1 MVGRAASVNRP
12 IVLFVTAILTHYRE
26 AFHVLVRDILAERG
40 IEYRLVQG
48 TPLPHEAAKADTIQ
62 LDWSTTIPSRGIG
75 PGGRALL
82 WQPALRLMRDADLVV
97 VTQENRLLFNY
108 VLQIM
113 PRWLRPRVG
122 FWGHGRNFQARDPRS
137 RAERWKRFWATRC
150 DWWFAYTEE
159 SARHV
164 RSLGFPDECITV
176 FNNAVDT
183 GALRRAAAA
192 LDAADSAALRDRL
205 GIVGDTVAIF
215 VGGLY
220 PDKRIDFLVAAG
232 DRVRARLPKF
242 MLIVVGGGE
251 DRAKL
256 DALAASRPWLIVAGP
271 RFGAEKAA
279 LMQMARLFLMPGL
292 LGLAVL
298 DAGVMGLPVV
308 TTLYPWHSPEIAY
321 LRDGETGVVVPD
333 WTSEDAYAAAVTALL
348 LDEDRRAAMAAAAR
362 AHAAGFTIEAM
373 ARRFADGVAAALAMP
388 RR

>member
-1 MVGRAASVNRP
+1 MKRP
-12 IVLFVTAILTHYRE
+12 TVLFVTAILTHYRE
-26 AFHVLVRDILAERG
+26 AFHVLVRDMLAERG
-40 IEYRLVQG
+40 IDYRLVQG

-82 WQPALRLMRDADLVV
+82 WQPALLLLPGADLVV
-97 VTQENRLLFNY
+97 VTQENRLLLNY
-108 VLQIM
+108 LLQVM
-113 PRWLRPRVG
+113 PRWLRPRIG
-122 FWGHGRNFQARDPRS
+122 FWGHGRNFQARDPQS

-159 SARHV
+159 SAQHV
-164 RSLGFPDECITV
+164 RSLGFPQERVTV

-183 GALRRAAAA
+183 GALQRAAAA
-192 LDAADSAALRDRL
+192 LDPVETAALQARL
-205 GIVGDTVAIF
+205 GVAGDSVAIF

-220 PDKRIDFLVAAG
+220 PDKRLDFLVAAA
-232 DRVRARLPKF
+232 DRVRARLPDF
-242 MLIVVGGGE
+242 ALIVVGGGE
-251 DRAKL
+251 DREKL
-256 DALAASRPWLIVAGP
+256 DTLAASRPWLIVAGP

-292 LGLAVL
+292 LGLGVL

-308 TTLYPWHSPEIAY
+308 TTRYPWHSPEIAY
-321 LRDGETGVVVPD
+321 LRDGETGVVVPE
-333 WTSEDAYAAAVTALL
+333 WTSEEAYAEAVVALL

-373 ARRFADGVAAALAMP
+373 ARRFADGAVAALAMP